1 MNSML
6 RSVVSLYSAVL
17 LTSVAVNAD
26 TLTLLDQRILHGTV
40 VGASAQT
47 IHFQVNGR
55 IQEFAV
61 PNVLSLAFNQE
72 TALDTSRVKP
82 APGNDRGV
90 IIGTDADLMVHL
102 PGRIPTNI
110 GSSFKAVLA
119 EDLRAG
125 KVLVAPAWQRGA
137 RTSRQWRC
145 CPRHIET
152 GSDNHSSPRQTAADQ
167 DRGSPPDGAKPG
179 THGSRDEQYGRV
191 AEHTGGV
198 SIASTRF
205 YSAGKL
211 LAPRRQ
217 TCCN

>member
-26 TLTLLDQRILHGTV
+26 TLTLLDQRILHGTF

-55 IQEFAV
+55 IREFAA

-125 KVLVAPAWQRGA
+125 KVLVAPA
-137 RTSRQWRC
+137 
-145 CPRHIET
+145 
-152 GSDNHSSPRQTAADQ
+152 GSEVLGHLVNGDAA
-167 DRGSPPDGAKPG
+167 PG
-179 THGSRDEQYGRV
+179 TLKLVLTTIRV
-191 AEHTGGV
+191 
-198 SIASTRF
+198 R
-205 YSAGKL
+205 GKL
-211 LAPRRQ
+211 LPIKTEVHRLMVQNQEPTGTAMSSTVELQNTPVAFRLRQ
-217 TCCN
+217 PISIRLASY

>member
-90 IIGTDADLMVHL
+90 IIGTRVCEKTLNQALAAESADSGTWESLCLCLTAFADRNVSL
-102 PGRIPTNI
+102 SRSLDSFRSGR
-110 GSSFKAVLA
+110 
-119 EDLRAG
+119 
-125 KVLVAPAWQRGA
+125 
-137 RTSRQWRC
+137 
-145 CPRHIET
+145 
-152 GSDNHSSPRQTAADQ
+152 
-167 DRGSPPDGAKPG
+167 
-179 THGSRDEQYGRV
+179 
-191 AEHTGGV
+191 
-198 SIASTRF
+198 ST
-205 YSAGKL
+205 L
-211 LAPRRQ
+211 I
-217 TCCN
+217 